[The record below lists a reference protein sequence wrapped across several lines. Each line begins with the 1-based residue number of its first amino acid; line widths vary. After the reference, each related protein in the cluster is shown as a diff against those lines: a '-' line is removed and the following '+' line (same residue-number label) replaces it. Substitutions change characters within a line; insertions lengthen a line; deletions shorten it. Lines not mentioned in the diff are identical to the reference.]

1 MFLLLP
7 SNRTPVP
14 KKLIREAVP
23 RKEAMQP
30 DICILNPTNV
40 YNAILLNSLMLREAL
55 LANPTMTKELLGV
68 IVQDALVVKETKEP
82 VYEEPVVKKPKQ
94 TKQVK
99 LKNIDELAEEIKKEV
114 HSNE

>member
-7 SNRTPVP
+7 SNSTPLP

-40 YNAILLNSLMLREAL
+40 YSAILLNSIMLREAL
-55 LANPTMTKELLGV
+55 LANPAITKELLGV
-68 IVQDALVVKETKEP
+68 IVQDALVVKETKKP
-82 VYEEPVVKKPKQ
+82 IVKKPKQ

-114 HSNE
+114 HGNE